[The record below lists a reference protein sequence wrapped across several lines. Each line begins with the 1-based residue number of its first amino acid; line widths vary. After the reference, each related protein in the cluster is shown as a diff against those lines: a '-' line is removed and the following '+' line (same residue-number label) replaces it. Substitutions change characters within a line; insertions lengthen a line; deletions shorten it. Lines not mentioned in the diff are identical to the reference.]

1 MAKFEPF
8 VLERMVSK
16 WENVVEINLSES
28 GVYTLK
34 LGELIALA
42 GRTVDELANVEINY
56 PQATAPSAC
65 GATSRRSIPAP
76 PKTTCW

>member
-8 VLERMVSK
+8 VLESMVSK

-34 LGELIALA
+34 LGELMALA

-56 PQATAPSAC
+56 PQANGTIGLRCNIA
-65 GATSRRSIPAP
+65 AT
-76 PKTTCW
+76 